1 MRAANG
7 RPSIYSEAIAD
18 DICARLSVGESL
30 RSICLS
36 EHLPHISTVMR
47 WLARDEGFREQYTRA
62 REVQA
67 EYLIDEII
75 EISDDGTNDYVAK
88 RDAEGEIVGWRENGE
103 WSNRS
108 RLRVDARK
116 WAASKLAPK
125 KYGDK
130 SQVEHTGAVGS
141 YDLTKMPEREL
152 RQLERILTGAPVSDG
167 NTSRD

>member
-1 MRAANG
+1 MSAG
-7 RPSIYSEAIAD
+7 RPSIYSETLSEE
-18 DICARLSVGESL
+18 ICARLAVGESL
-30 RSICLS
+30 RSICLC
-36 EHLPHISTVMR
+36 ENMPGLRTVMR
-47 WLARDEGFREQYTRA
+47 WLDRDEGFRQQYARA

-67 EYLIDEII
+67 EYLVDEII
-75 EISDDGTNDYVAK
+75 EISDDGTNDYVAR
-88 RDAEGEIVGWRENGE
+88 RDAENAIVGWRENGE
-103 WSNRS
+103 VVNRS

-152 RQLERILTGAPVSDG
+152 RQLERILTGVPSLGGDQ
-167 NTSRD
+167 TRD